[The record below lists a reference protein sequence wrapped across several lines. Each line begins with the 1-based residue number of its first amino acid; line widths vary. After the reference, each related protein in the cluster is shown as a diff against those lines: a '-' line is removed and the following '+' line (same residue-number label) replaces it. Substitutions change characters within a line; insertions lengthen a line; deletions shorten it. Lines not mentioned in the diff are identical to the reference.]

1 MPNGSPKT
9 SKYFSHDLH
18 QSDQYSICFSFIPKH
33 DVSGDDL
40 LFGNDF
46 DRPIRDRLPPG
57 FSTALR
63 IVKWA
68 IDPALDGDPY
78 ADKPYMYSPGLASW
92 NYFRIGDKI
101 DPETTNKTLNLHSEV
116 VEEGAD
122 GSGAD
127 VRESLKVP
135 ADPGGRKKY
144 FLDQEARKKFVFEA
158 GRIYF
163 ADFGNPYLGFN
174 GIHVPPLLVPPVHR
188 MLTMTCHL
196 QISPCVFRDFIF
208 R

>member
-1 MPNGSPKT
+1 M
-9 SKYFSHDLH
+9 
-18 QSDQYSICFSFIPKH
+18 
-33 DVSGDDL
+33 
-40 LFGNDF
+40 
-46 DRPIRDRLPPG
+46 
-57 FSTALR
+57 
-63 IVKWA
+63 KWA

-127 VRESLKVP
+127 VRESLKIP
-135 ADPGGRKKY
+135 ADPGARKKY

-174 GIHVPPLLVPPVHR
+174 GIYVPSLLVPPVHR

-196 QISPCVFRDFIF
+196 QISLCVFRDFIF